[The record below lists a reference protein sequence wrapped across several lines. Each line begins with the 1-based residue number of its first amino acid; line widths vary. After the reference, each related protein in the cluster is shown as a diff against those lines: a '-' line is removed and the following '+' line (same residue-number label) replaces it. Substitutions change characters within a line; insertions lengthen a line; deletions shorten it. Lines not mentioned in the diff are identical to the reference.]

1 VLLAFTAFFWAAHWI
16 VARAGAYLHLIPLFG
31 ALMAV
36 ALLGEE
42 LRLYHVVGIVL
53 ILLGIRWVG

>member
-1 VLLAFTAFFWAAHWI
+1 MWGRGVAEI
-16 VARAGAYLHLIPLFG
+16 GPARAGVYLHLIPLFG

-36 ALLGEE
+36 TLLGES
-42 LRLYHVVGIVL
+42 LHLYHVVGIAL